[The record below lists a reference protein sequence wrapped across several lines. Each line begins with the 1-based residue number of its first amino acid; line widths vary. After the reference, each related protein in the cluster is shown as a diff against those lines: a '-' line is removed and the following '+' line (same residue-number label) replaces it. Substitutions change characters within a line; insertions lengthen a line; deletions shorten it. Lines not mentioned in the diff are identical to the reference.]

1 MYRYRARDLEE
12 TEILLDLAPC
22 ENLVRRHAPRRKLRK
37 RGFGCERETY
47 RGREQLLRND
57 YSLRRRQDRRDAGRP
72 ATHWLRRTIC
82 CDMKRVYATWM
93 LGQLA
98 GMWLIPTAAHGQV
111 VDSSGVRPTW
121 LAPLILVGSAFED
134 RLRVDQILGRAATAG
149 WLMRSTSTLT
159 PPLAGDSGV
168 RWAIATP
175 LVDAVWNSELPF
187 SLNDG
192 ALWAGR
198 GLSTRITVGVR
209 AQFRN
214 VSLTIAPE
222 IVTAE
227 NGDFWV
233 LPGAEPSRSP
243 YASPW
248 RTTAQSADLPLR
260 FGNQSFMMLS
270 PGQSTLAVRL
280 RRIVVGASTED
291 EWWGPGIRNA
301 LLLSNNAQGF
311 PHLFLRTA
319 TPLRTRVGDVEAK
332 WLVGGLTESLYF
344 DRDSSNDVRSLSAL
358 AVTLQPAAARGL
370 TLGLARGVYRGAGS
384 IGTILPAGFF
394 DVLTYWGRADEPLK
408 ERERPREQL
417 LSLFSRWVFPASGA
431 EVYGE
436 WARVIL
442 PKSLRELLVAPQ
454 RTQGYTL
461 GLQWARTVRSAAR
474 VRAQIEATMLEQT
487 PRERGGVVPSFYVS
501 GLIPQGYTQRGQVIG
516 ASIGPGSS
524 SQWLAVDY
532 DARRW
537 RLGLVAGRIRW
548 EDEAYYRQPTGLS
561 FHSHDVSVFG
571 GVRLG
576 GTLLGNDIGAEV
588 LTGTRYNYLFQNP
601 TGPDIANPTF
611 DVRNVTLKL
620 SMSPGIRQERSANR
634 SPGS

>member
-1 MYRYRARDLEE
+1 
-12 TEILLDLAPC
+12 
-22 ENLVRRHAPRRKLRK
+22 
-37 RGFGCERETY
+37 
-47 RGREQLLRND
+47 
-57 YSLRRRQDRRDAGRP
+57 
-72 ATHWLRRTIC
+72 
-82 CDMKRVYATWM
+82 MKRVYTTCV
-93 LGQLA
+93 LGQLT
-98 GMWLIPTAAHGQV
+98 GMLLIAAPADGQV
-111 VDSSGVRPTW
+111 VDSSAVRQAW
-121 LAPLILVGSAFED
+121 LVPLILVGSAAED
-134 RLRVDQILGRAATAG
+134 RLRVDQIFGYATTAG
-149 WLMRSTSTLT
+149 WLIRSTSTLT
-159 PPLAGDSGV
+159 LPLAGDSGLS
-168 RWAIATP
+168 WAIAPP

-198 GLSTRITVGVR
+198 GLSTRITAGAR

-222 IVTAE
+222 IVTVQ

-248 RTTAQSADLPLR
+248 RTTPQSADLPLR
-260 FGNQSFMMLS
+260 FGNQRFTMLS
-270 PGQSTLAVRL
+270 PGQSTLAVRVRGL
-280 RRIVVGASTED
+280 VIGASTED
-291 EWWGPGIRNA
+291 QWWGPGIRNA
-301 LLLSNNAQGF
+301 LVLSNNAQGI
-311 PHLFLRTA
+311 PHLFLRTVA
-319 TPLRTRVGDVEAK
+319 PVRTRIGHVEFR
-332 WLVGGLTESLYF
+332 WLAGGLTESLYF

-370 TLGLARGVYRGAGS
+370 TLGLARAVYRGAGS

-408 ERERPREQL
+408 DRERPREQL

-461 GLQWARTVRSAAR
+461 GLQWARSVRSATR

-487 PRERGGVVPSFYVS
+487 PRERGAVVPSFYVS

-516 ASIGPGSS
+516 ASIGPGAS

-532 DARRW
+532 DTQRW
-537 RLGLVAGRIRW
+537 RVGLVAGRIRW

-571 GVRLG
+571 GVRVG
-576 GTLLGNDIGAEV
+576 GTLLGNDIGAEL

-611 DVRNVTLKL
+611 DVRNMTLKL
-620 SMSPGIRQERSANR
+620 SVSPVIAPR
-634 SPGS
+634 